1 MRLRVI
7 VLPLLALAGVAAAA
21 YTVRVQNKPAVAPP
35 PVVPPV
41 SSPYPYRVAGSGVVE
56 PASEVVRLSA
66 VVPGVVQQVHVKE
79 GEVVKT
85 GAPLFTVDSRD
96 VASRL
101 AAAEARLQVTRMKL
115 AQLDSLPRPEK
126 VREAEAIVE
135 QRRWAVDDARKRLER
150 LDAVGT
156 DDALSRNERPTREF
170 ELAAAK
176 ARLEEAEASLATVK
190 RGTYPE
196 DRAVAQADVG
206 VAEAEVA
213 QLRTDLDRATVKAPI
228 DGAVLRVN
236 VRPGEFA
243 TAGPSQDGLVVMG
256 SEAPLNIRVDVDE
269 LDGWRFDPRGRAVA
283 ALRGGKRQEF
293 PIEFVRVVPLVMPKK
308 TLTGENSE
316 RIDTRVLQVIYR
328 FSQKDVP
335 VYPGQ
340 LLDVYIE
347 TREPAMKTADL
358 DGAAR

>member
-135 QRRWAVDDARKRLER
+135 QRRWAV
-150 LDAVGT
+150 